1 MMPTGV
7 NMYLID
13 AVRKGSSAMVMPTF
27 SSRRVR
33 RSRPSRDEV
42 NYYTGLTKPSI
53 TNLNLTPKL
62 IILEEDGSYTNLNLT
77 PRFII
82 LVCNQLRQSLAC
94 DWRWNTP
101 SIPHNEVS
109 LSIPGNPKLLDDTIC
124 NMSSY
129 STKGQSHVLL
139 WPL

>member
-1 MMPTGV
+1 MPTGV

-42 NYYTGLTKPSI
+42 NYYTGL
-53 TNLNLTPKL
+53 NLTPKL

-94 DWRWNTP
+94 EMEHTIDP
-101 SIPHNEVS
+101 S
-109 LSIPGNPKLLDDTIC
+109 
-124 NMSSY
+124 
-129 STKGQSHVLL
+129 
-139 WPL
+139 

>member
-94 DWRWNTP
+94 EMEHTIDP
-101 SIPHNEVS
+101 S
-109 LSIPGNPKLLDDTIC
+109 
-124 NMSSY
+124 
-129 STKGQSHVLL
+129 
-139 WPL
+139 